1 MPAPAVS
8 DGEEAELIRRCQAG
22 ETAAFDQLVLR
33 HQQQLFAVSL
43 RMLGD
48 YHEATEVAQEAFV
61 RAYRAI
67 NSFRSEAKFST
78 WLLSIVT
85 NLCRNRRRWW
95 ARRKRVIAGSLD
107 ESVETEE
114 GSLAH
119 EAADPSPSPSAQA
132 VSREVQ
138 QQIMGAL
145 AMLDEDSRAM
155 VVLCDVQGLS
165 YEEASRV
172 LRVKL
177 GTVKSRLNRARL
189 RLRSLL
195 DGKV

>member
-1 MPAPAVS
+1 MHPLAVS
-8 DGEEAELIRRCQAG
+8 DGGEAELIRRCQAG
-22 ETAAFDQLVLR
+22 ESAAFDQLVRR
-33 HQQQLFAVSL
+33 HQQQVFAVSL

-67 NSFRSEAKFST
+67 GSFRSEAKFST
-78 WLLSIVT
+78 WLFTIAT

-107 ESVETEE
+107 EPGETEE
-114 GSLAH
+114 GEFAH
-119 EAADPSPSPSAQA
+119 EVADPSPDPSSMALSA
-132 VSREVQ
+132 ELKRH
-138 QQIMGAL
+138 IMRGL
-145 AMLDEDSRAM
+145 AMLDEEGRAV

-165 YEEASRV
+165 YEEAAEV
-172 LRVKL
+172 LRIKL
-177 GTVKSRLNRARL
+177 GTVKSRLNRARF

-195 DGKV
+195 DGKI